1 VSHLVGAAMKF
12 PSGGRV
18 GVSPLSL
25 APIQDLAEQSAFIA
39 S

>member
-1 VSHLVGAAMKF
+1 MSHLVGAAMKF

-25 APIQDLAEQSAFIA
+25 APIQDLEQSAFIA